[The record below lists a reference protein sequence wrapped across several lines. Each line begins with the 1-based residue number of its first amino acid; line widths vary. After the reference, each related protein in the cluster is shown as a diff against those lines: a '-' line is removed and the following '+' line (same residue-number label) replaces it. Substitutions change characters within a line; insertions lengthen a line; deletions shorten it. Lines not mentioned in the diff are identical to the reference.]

1 MKRDVIVLKQIPKGI
16 TAAKGFRAAGLH
28 CGVKR
33 TKKDMALVVSE
44 IPGSAAGVFTQNRV
58 KGAPV
63 IVCQERVKG
72 GSLQA
77 ILVVSGNANACTGK
91 KGLEN
96 AYELTRMTARGL
108 SIPEEVVAASC
119 TGVIGVQ
126 LPMDV
131 IASGIHQIAA
141 AVSEDGHDDA
151 AEAIMTTD
159 TITKQIA
166 FEVEIGGCTVR
177 IGGMAKGSGMI
188 HPNMATMLAFI
199 TTDAAIS
206 PPVLQVAL
214 SAAVDKSFNMISVD
228 GDTSTNDSVLVIA
241 NGMSGCP
248 EITLDTPE
256 FEAFSAALDAVCV
269 ELAKMIVRDGEG
281 ASKLI
286 EVNVTGARTDQDA
299 AVVAKAIAASNLVKT
314 AVFGEDANWGR
325 IVCAA
330 GYSGAEIDPDCIS
343 VKIGSIKMCENG
355 EALAFDEALAK
366 EILRE
371 HDVVIQVDLHLGE
384 GRARVWTCDL
394 TYDYVKI
401 NASYRS

>member
-1 MKRDVIVLKQIPKGI
+1 LKRDVIVLKQIPKGI

-28 CGVKR
+28 CGIKR
-33 TKKDMALVVSE
+33 KKKDMALVVSE
-44 IPGSAAGVFTQNRV
+44 VPGSAAGVFTKNLV
-58 KGAPV
+58 KAAPA
-63 IVCQERVKG
+63 IVCKERVSG

-77 ILVVSGNANACTGK
+77 ILVCSGNANSCTGRR
-91 KGLEN
+91 GLEN
-96 AYELTRMTARGL
+96 AYALTRMVARQLGI
-108 SIPEEVVAASC
+108 SEDVVAATC

-131 IASGIHQIAA
+131 IEAGIQQIAEI
-141 AVSEDGHDDA
+141 VSEDGFDDA

-159 TITKQIA
+159 TVTKQIA

-177 IGGMAKGSGMI
+177 VGGMAKGSGMV

-199 TTDAAIS
+199 TTDALIS
-206 PPVLQVAL
+206 APALQAAL
-214 SAAVDKSFNMISVD
+214 SSSVDKSFNMISVD
-228 GDTSTNDSVLVIA
+228 GDTSTNDSVLAIA

-248 EITLDTPE
+248 EIMPDTPE
-256 FEAFSAALDAVCV
+256 FEAFAAALDAVCV
-269 ELAKMIVRDGEG
+269 ELAKMVVRDGEG

-286 EVNVTGARTDQDA
+286 EINVNGAKSDQDA
-299 AVVAKAIAASNLVKT
+299 CLVAKAIATSNLVKT

-325 IVCAA
+325 IVCAV
-330 GYSGAEIDPDCIS
+330 GYSGAAVDPNRID
-343 VKIGSIKMCENG
+343 VKIGGIKMCENG
-355 EALAFDEALAK
+355 ESLEFDEELAS

-371 HDVVIQVDLHLGE
+371 REVVIQVDLNLGE

>member
-1 MKRDVIVLKQIPKGI
+1 MKRGVIVLKQIPNGI

-28 CGVKR
+28 CGIKR
-33 TKKDMALVVSE
+33 KKKDIALVVSE
-44 IPGSAAGVFTQNRV
+44 IPGSAAGVFTQNQV
-58 KGAPV
+58 KAAPV

-77 ILVVSGNANACTGK
+77 ILVCSGNANACTGER
-91 KGLEN
+91 GLKN
-96 AYELTRMTARGL
+96 AYALTQIAGQELG
-108 SIPEEVVAASC
+108 IPENTVAATC

-131 IASGIHQIAA
+131 IEAGIQQIAET
-141 AVSEDGHDDA
+141 VSEDGYNDA

-159 TITKQIA
+159 TITKQVA
-166 FEVEIGGCTVR
+166 FEVEIGGCSVR

-199 TTDAAIS
+199 TTDAKIS
-206 PPVLQVAL
+206 ASALQAAL
-214 SAAVDKSFNMISVD
+214 SVSVDTSFNMISVD
-228 GDTSTNDSVLVIA
+228 GDTSTNDSVLAIA

-248 EITLDTPE
+248 EIMPGTPDY
-256 FEAFSAALDAVCV
+256 EAFGAALDAVCI
-269 ELAKMIVRDGEG
+269 ELAKMVVSDGEG

-286 EVNVTGARTDQDA
+286 EINVNGARSDQDA
-299 AVVAKAIAASNLVKT
+299 CLIAKAIATSNLVKT

-325 IVCAA
+325 IVCAT
-330 GYSGAEIDPDCIS
+330 GYSGAQIDPDL
-343 VKIGSIKMCENG
+343 VDVRIGSIKMCENG
-355 EALAFDEALAK
+355 QGLQFDEGFAS

-371 HDVVIQVDLHLGE
+371 REIVIQVDLKLGE

>member
-108 SIPEEVVAASC
+108 GIPEEVVAASC

-177 IGGMAKGSGMI
+177 IGDGQGFGHDPSQYGHHAGLYHYGRGDQ
-188 HPNMATMLAFI
+188 PAGA
-199 TTDAAIS
+199 
-206 PPVLQVAL
+206 QVAL

-299 AVVAKAIAASNLVKT
+299 AVVAKANAASNLVKT

-371 HDVVIQVDLHLGE
+371 QDVVIQVDLHLGE

>member
-1 MKRDVIVLKQIPKGI
+1 MKPNVIVLKQIPKGI

-28 CGVKR
+28 CGIKR

-44 IPGSAAGVFTQNRV
+44 VPGSAAGVFTQNRV

-63 IVCQERVKG
+63 IVCQERVNG

-77 ILVVSGNANACTGK
+77 ILVCSGNANTCTGK
-91 KGLEN
+91 QGLEN
-96 AYELTRMTARGL
+96 AYELTRMVARELGV
-108 SIPEEVVAASC
+108 PEQVVAASC

-131 IASGIHQIAA
+131 IAAGIQQVVSV
-141 AVSEDGHDDA
+141 VSEDGYADA

-159 TITKQIA
+159 TTTKQIA
-166 FEVEIGGCTVR
+166 FEVEIGGCTVK

-199 TTDAAIS
+199 TTDAVIS
-206 PPVLQVAL
+206 PPVLQAAL
-214 SAAVDKSFNMISVD
+214 AAAVNKSFNMISVD
-228 GDTSTNDSVLVIA
+228 GDTSTNDSVMVIA

-248 EITLDTPE
+248 EIVPGTLE
-256 FEAFSAALDAVCV
+256 YEAFSAALDAVCV
-269 ELAKMIVRDGEG
+269 ELAKMIVKDGEG

-286 EVNVTGARTDQDA
+286 EINVSGARTDTDA
-299 AVVAKAIAASNLVKT
+299 VLVAKAIATSNLVKT

-330 GYSGAEIDPDCIS
+330 GYSGAEIDPGLIS
-343 VKIGSIKMCENG
+343 VKLGSIKMCENG
-355 EALAFDEALAK
+355 EVLAFDEGLAK

-371 HDVVIQVDLHLGE
+371 QEVVIQVDLNLGE